1 MDGLRQVPLTS
12 AERAALLAVVIDAHR
27 QGARPT
33 AETIL
38 AALPEEL
45 ADLGERLREGP
56 MLPPVESAKVAP
68 AVRTIILRLERL
80 AQADRLREQGQLLD
94 QVDSET
100 ARTLLASMQDLVASR
115 NEVTQRLME
124 EQAHYHMG

>member
-1 MDGLRQVPLTS
+1 V
-12 AERAALLAVVIDAHR
+12 AV
-27 QGARPT
+27 
-33 AETIL
+33 L
-38 AALPEEL
+38 
-45 ADLGERLREGP
+45 
-56 MLPPVESAKVAP
+56 S
-68 AVRTIILRLERL
+68 AVRTIVLRLERL
-80 AQADRLREQGQLLD
+80 AQGDRLHEQGQLLD